1 MTSANKTNLSV
12 CVINLVRRGGM
23 VHYHAQLVKALADT
37 VSVRVVVASSVED
50 GYFDNKISR
59 TRIDTG
65 KSAKEMLLKLLWPGT
80 WWRMFTVLI
89 NIDEDVVHVTSPY
102 LWNIFIVW
110 WVRRPLAYTVHDPK
124 PHSGERWHV
133 KKIDELLRRKASLLF
148 VHGESAKQDL
158 INEGYSPE
166 AIIVVPHG
174 RYELTADKSMQANL
188 KNQLLFFGRIE
199 DYKGLDIL
207 LKAMPKIW
215 SEYPDWNLMVAGHG
229 DISPHKA
236 WMNDE
241 RIIIRND
248 FIPDEEVGKYF
259 QESRLVVLPYKNAT
273 QSGVIPIAAA
283 YSRPVVASRVGAIP
297 DMVVDGKTGILVEPS
312 SASALASAVNSLLSN
327 PKLID
332 QMGVS
337 AHKFI
342 SKLADWRP
350 IGQMHFHAYSRILT
364 QEKKP

>member
-1 MTSANKTNLSV
+1 
-12 CVINLVRRGGM
+12 
-23 VHYHAQLVKALADT
+23 
-37 VSVRVVVASSVED
+37 
-50 GYFDNKISR
+50 
-59 TRIDTG
+59 
-65 KSAKEMLLKLLWPGT
+65 
-80 WWRMFTVLI
+80 
-89 NIDEDVVHVTSPY
+89 
-102 LWNIFIVW
+102 
-110 WVRRPLAYTVHDPK
+110 
-124 PHSGERWHV
+124 
-133 KKIDELLRRKASLLF
+133 
-148 VHGESAKQDL
+148 
-158 INEGYSPE
+158 
-166 AIIVVPHG
+166 
-174 RYELTADKSMQANL
+174 
-188 KNQLLFFGRIE
+188 
-199 DYKGLDIL
+199 
-207 LKAMPKIW
+207 
-215 SEYPDWNLMVAGHG
+215 
-229 DISPHKA
+229 
-236 WMNDE
+236 MNDE